1 MTEPEQAGT
10 TPVSS
15 AGESAPHHSD
25 PEKGQ
30 PAGGVTGGVGFTAL
44 AVAAAR
50 ASETV
55 RTDPICSDP
64 YAEALVAAAGT
75 RLPTRPLSGQEPGW
89 DTELAGIWD
98 TMANHL
104 GLRTRFFDDYLTAAA
119 AAGIRQVVILAAG
132 LDTRAHRLDWPGG
145 TAVFELD
152 QPRVLEFKDHVL
164 RAQPGCERITVPVD
178 LREDWPAALRAAGFD
193 PAAPTAWLAEG
204 LLRYLPGAA
213 VRELFAR
220 ITELSAPGSRLG
232 VNETRDE
239 SWHPRLQHFFAH
251 FGLDPSA
258 LRHVESARPQVA
270 TWFPAHGWQTPAL
283 VTGRELAERHLR
295 ALPAE
300 ADDWFAAHSDY
311 YTTRLPGRDEQ

>member
-1 MTEPEQAGT
+1 MTEPERAGT
-10 TPVSS
+10 APAS
-15 AGESAPHHSD
+15 AADESARHDSASK
-25 PEKGQ
+25 KGDHE
-30 PAGGVTGGVGFTAL
+30 GGVTGGVGFTAL

-64 YAEALVAAAGT
+64 YAEALVAAADAP
-75 RLPTRPLSGQEPGW
+75 LPTRPLSGKESGW
-89 DTELAGIWD
+89 DAELAGIWD
-98 TMANHL
+98 TMAGHL
-104 GLRTRFFDDYLTAAA
+104 GLRTRFFDDYVTAAA

-132 LDTRAHRLDWPGG
+132 LDTRAHRLDWPCG
-145 TAVFELD
+145 TTVFELD

-164 RAQPGCERITVPVD
+164 SAQSGCERITVPVD
-178 LREDWPAALRAAGFD
+178 LREDWPAALREAGFD
-193 PAAPTAWLAEG
+193 PAVPTAWLAEG

-220 ITELSAPGSRLG
+220 ITELSAPGSLLG

-239 SWHPRLQHFFAH
+239 SWHPQLRRFFAQ
-251 FGLDPSA
+251 FGIDPSA

-270 TWFPAHGWQTPAL
+270 TWFPAHGWQTPSL
-283 VTGRELAERHLR
+283 VTGRELAERHQR

-300 ADDWFAAHSDY
+300 AADWFAAHSDY
-311 YTTRLPGRDEQ
+311 FTTRLPGRPER

>member
-1 MTEPEQAGT
+1 MTEPEQAGNP
-10 TPVSS
+10 PVS
-15 AGESAPHHSD
+15 ATGESARHDSIG
-25 PEKGQ
+25 KSA

-55 RTDPICSDP
+55 RPDPICSDP
-64 YAEALVAAAGT
+64 YAEALVAAADT
-75 RLPTRPLSGQEPGW
+75 PLPTRPLSGQEPGW
-89 DTELAGIWD
+89 DDELAGIWD

-152 QPRVLEFKDHVL
+152 QPHVLEFKDHVL
-164 RAQPGCERITVPVD
+164 RAQPGCERITVPID
-178 LREDWPAALRAAGFD
+178 LREDWPAALRVAGFN
-193 PAAPTAWLAEG
+193 PAVPTAWLVEG

-220 ITELSAPGSRLG
+220 STELSARGSRLG

-239 SWHPRLQHFFAH
+239 SWHPQLQRFFAH
-251 FGLDPSA
+251 FGIDPSA
-258 LRHVESARPQVA
+258 LRHVEPARPQVA

-283 VTGRELAERHLR
+283 VTGRELAERHQR
-295 ALPAE
+295 ALPAA

-311 YTTRLPGRDEQ
+311 YTVRLSDRDEQ